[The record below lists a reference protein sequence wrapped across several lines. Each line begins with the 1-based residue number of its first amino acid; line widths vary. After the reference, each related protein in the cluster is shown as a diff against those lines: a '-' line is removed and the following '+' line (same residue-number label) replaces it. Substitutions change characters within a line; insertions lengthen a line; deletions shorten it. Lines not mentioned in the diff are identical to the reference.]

1 MDLFSAAGQVAGA
14 AITAAAMKDAAQM
27 QIKALEKQRQFV
39 YNELAPEKIG
49 AQATA
54 QDIDRARNRLAL
66 QAQTDP
72 ALLRS
77 RYKAEGAIEKNLDE
91 LFGPNA
97 PGDLI
102 AQQAQAEALAPS
114 VAGQAKQRL
123 IDAALGEL
131 DAGATLPPDLQAE
144 LVTAGLTRA
153 GATGARA
160 GGQRVEV
167 ARMIGERGLQLQ
179 AERQQRAAALTGA
192 AQQLESSR
200 ANILGSLFPALQAQ
214 QLQKQQAAQAALGM
228 AEELKP
234 QAGLAGTDI
243 ANLWLA
249 RVGATNQLAQQQA
262 DIGARAGQ
270 AAATALGQGIGGA
283 FRLAGG
289 VATNPTLQDW
299 YSGVTGNRAAN
310 EQLAALG
317 YLA

>member
-1 MDLFSAAGQVAGA
+1 MSDIFSGAGQIAGA
-14 AITAAAMKDAAQM
+14 AITADAMKDAAKM

-39 YNELAPEKIG
+39 YDELAPEKIG

-54 QDIDRARNRLAL
+54 ADIDRARNRLAL

-72 ALLRS
+72 SLLRS
-77 RYKAEGAIEKNLDE
+77 RYKAEGAIERGLDE

-102 AQQAQAEALAPS
+102 AQQAQIEALAPS
-114 VAGQAKQRL
+114 VAAQAKQRL
-123 IDAALGEL
+123 IDTALGEL
-131 DAGATLPPDLQAE
+131 DAGATLPRDLQAE

-153 GATGARA
+153 GATGQRA

-179 AERQQRAAALTGA
+179 AERQARAAALTGA
-192 AQQLESSR
+192 AQQLETSR
-200 ANILGSLFPALQAQ
+200 ANILGALFPTLQAQ
-214 QLQKQQAAQAALGM
+214 QLQKQQAAQAALGISN
-228 AEELKP
+228 ELMP
-234 QAGLAGTDI
+234 TAGLGGTDI
-243 ANLWLA
+243 ANIWLA

-270 AAATALGQGIGGA
+270 ASAQALGQGIGGA

-289 VATNPTLQDW
+289 IAENPKVKEWLGL
-299 YSGVTGNRAAN
+299 GV
-310 EQLAALG
+310 
-317 YLA
+317 

>member
-1 MDLFSAAGQVAGA
+1 MSDIFSAAGQVASA
-14 AITAAAMKDAAQM
+14 AITANAMKEAADM
-27 QIKALEKQRQFV
+27 QIKALERQREFV

-54 QDIDRARNRLAL
+54 ADIDRARNRLAL

-77 RYKAEGAIEKNLDE
+77 RYKAEAGIEKNLDE

-97 PGDLI
+97 PGNVI

-114 VAGQAKQRL
+114 VAAQAKQRL
-123 IDAALGEL
+123 IDTALGEL
-131 DAGATLPPDLQAE
+131 DAGAKLPPDLQAE

-153 GATGARA
+153 GATGQRA

-179 AERQQRAAALTGA
+179 AERQARAAALTGA
-192 AQQLESSR
+192 AQQLETSR
-200 ANILGSLFPALQAQ
+200 ANILGALFPALQAQ

-228 AEELKP
+228 SNELMP
-234 QAGLAGTDI
+234 LAGLGGTDI

-270 AAATALGQGIGGA
+270 ASAQALGQGIGGA

-289 VATNPTLQDW
+289 VATNPTVQSWFRPAPETEANAWSSL
-299 YSGVTGNRAAN
+299 GV
-310 EQLAALG
+310 
-317 YLA
+317 